1 MNWNNKKVLVT
12 GGASFIGSHLC
23 EQIVQK
29 GAKVRVAENFSSGA
43 RDHLAHIECE
53 TLEGDLLDPSF
64 CDQATKGMEVVF
76 HLAADHGGRGYIDSH
91 PVECSTNMIL
101 DGQVFRHAHRNEA
114 EKIIFKNKQIRKKLE
129 LYIFKIVR
137 KKRSDFIKQEKEKKT
152 RLIFIDIPLLFENNL
167 EKQFHKVISIIASK
181 QVRLKRLKK
190 TRKMT
195 ETQFKN
201 IIKSQTSDV
210 IRKNKSDYVIYNNS
224 TLKDYKTKINKLI
237 NKL

>member
-1 MNWNNKKVLVT
+1 MTKTIAIT
-12 GGASFIGSHLC
+12 GGIGSG
-23 EQIVQK
+23 K
-29 GAKVRVAENFSSGA
+29 STF
-43 RDHLAHIECE
+43 
-53 TLEGDLLDPSF
+53 
-64 CDQATKGMEVVF
+64 
-76 HLAADHGGRGYIDSH
+76 
-91 PVECSTNMIL
+91 CSTLKEKGFKIHSS
-101 DGQVFRHAHRNEA
+101 DEQVAKIYKNPEKKFVTYLRTIGLSKSISKKNIDKKIIS
-114 EKIIFKNKQIRKKLE
+114 KIIFENKQIRKKLE

-201 IIKSQTSDV
+201 IIRSQTSDV
-210 IRKNKSDYVIYNNS
+210 IRKKKSDYVIYNNS

-237 NKL
+237 SKL

>member
-1 MNWNNKKVLVT
+1 MTQTIAITGGIGSGKSTFCSKLKEKGFKIHSSDEQVAKIYKNPNKK
-12 GGASFIGSHLC
+12 FITYLRTIGLSKS
-23 EQIVQK
+23 ISK
-29 GAKVRVAENFSSGA
+29 KN
-43 RDHLAHIECE
+43 
-53 TLEGDLLDPSF
+53 
-64 CDQATKGMEVVF
+64 
-76 HLAADHGGRGYIDSH
+76 IDKKIIS
-91 PVECSTNMIL
+91 
-101 DGQVFRHAHRNEA
+101 
-114 EKIIFKNKQIRKKLE
+114 KIIFENKQIRKKLE

-181 QVRLKRLKK
+181 QARLKRLKK

-201 IIKSQTSDV
+201 IIRSQTSDV

-224 TLKDYKTKINKLI
+224 TLKDYKAKINKLI

>member
-1 MNWNNKKVLVT
+1 MTQTIAITGGIGSGKSTFCSKLKEKGFKVHSSDEQVAKIYKNPDKKFVTYLRSIGLSKSISKKNINKKT
-12 GGASFIGSHLC
+12 IS
-23 EQIVQK
+23 
-29 GAKVRVAENFSSGA
+29 
-43 RDHLAHIECE
+43 
-53 TLEGDLLDPSF
+53 
-64 CDQATKGMEVVF
+64 
-76 HLAADHGGRGYIDSH
+76 
-91 PVECSTNMIL
+91 
-101 DGQVFRHAHRNEA
+101 
-114 EKIIFKNKQIRKKLE
+114 KIIFENKQIRKKLE

-181 QVRLKRLKK
+181 QERLKRLKK
-190 TRKMT
+190 TRKMS

-201 IIKSQTSDV
+201 IIRSQTSDI
-210 IRKNKSDYVIYNNS
+210 IRKKKSDYVVYNNS

>member
-1 MNWNNKKVLVT
+1 MTKTIAIT
-12 GGASFIGSHLC
+12 GGIGSGKSTFCSKLKEEGFKIHSSDEQVAKIYKKPDKKFVTYLC
-23 EQIVQK
+23 SIGLSK
-29 GAKVRVAENFSSGA
+29 SISKK
-43 RDHLAHIECE
+43 HIDKK
-53 TLEGDLLDPSF
+53 TIS
-64 CDQATKGMEVVF
+64 
-76 HLAADHGGRGYIDSH
+76 
-91 PVECSTNMIL
+91 
-101 DGQVFRHAHRNEA
+101 
-114 EKIIFKNKQIRKKLE
+114 KIIFEKKHIRKKLE

-201 IIKSQTSDV
+201 IIRSQTSDV
-210 IRKNKSDYVIYNNS
+210 IRKKKSDYVIYNNS
-224 TLKDYKTKINKLI
+224 TLKDYKIKINKLI
-237 NKL
+237 SKL

>member
-1 MNWNNKKVLVT
+1 MTQTIAIT
-12 GGASFIGSHLC
+12 GGIGSGKSTFCSKLKEKGFKIHSSD
-23 EQIVQK
+23 EQV
-29 GAKVRVAENFSSGA
+29 AKIYKNPDKKFVTYLHTIGLSKSVSKKN
-43 RDHLAHIECE
+43 
-53 TLEGDLLDPSF
+53 
-64 CDQATKGMEVVF
+64 
-76 HLAADHGGRGYIDSH
+76 IDKNIIS
-91 PVECSTNMIL
+91 
-101 DGQVFRHAHRNEA
+101 
-114 EKIIFKNKQIRKKLE
+114 KIIFENKQIRKKLE

-137 KKRSDFIKQEKEKKT
+137 KKRSNFIKQEKEKKT

-181 QVRLKRLKK
+181 QVRFKRLKK

-201 IIKSQTSDV
+201 IIKFQTSDV